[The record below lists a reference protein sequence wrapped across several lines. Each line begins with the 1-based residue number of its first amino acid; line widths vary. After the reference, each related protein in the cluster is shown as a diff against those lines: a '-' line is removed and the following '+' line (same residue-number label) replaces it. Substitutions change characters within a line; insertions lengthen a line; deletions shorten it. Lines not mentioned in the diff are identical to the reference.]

1 MILMEFQSDP
11 AERSQRQEGK
21 SYEASFKVRYA
32 RIVWELS
39 NDPETLQIIVGFVY
53 ILRIGV
59 CVCPNYNRIT
69 INLNRTGIGVGQR
82 M

>member
-39 NDPETLQIIVGFVY
+39 NVY
-53 ILRIGV
+53 IWMNFAHLCFQRSRDSSDNCWVCLYITDWGV
-59 CVCPNYNRIT
+59 CVPK
-69 INLNRTGIGVGQR
+69 L
-82 M
+82 